1 MKFTYGKIV
10 ILRFVLVVIVTL
22 LLELLLSSIVMSFN
36 QFVRPST
43 IKLEMYALTSDG
55 VVDDVIFTDPHCSST
70 GATRLAYGCTYFHDK
85 PNQDNE
91 RQEVYPFT
99 SYKIEIGYESE
110 TKRVTLSNGS
120 QDDIQLGYL
129 HNVVAQEMG
138 EGSPL
143 SSYTAQAIAART
155 YAYYQTNGT
164 IRINNSSSKQVYVPY
179 RFEGMGGA
187 TPALRQLKLHN
198 AITSSHSLYMTL
210 SDSTQPIVAYFGQDN
225 DEYTTNGTLSHLIG
239 I

>member
-1 MKFTYGKIV
+1 MKYYSV
-10 ILRFVLVVIVTL
+10 ITLVSIFLVIMIFL
-22 LLELLLSSIVMSFN
+22 LLQQTLMAAPLR
-36 QFVRPST
+36 QFSPPT
-43 IKLEMYALTSDG
+43 KIKLEMLALTPDG
-55 VVDDVIFTDPHCSST
+55 EKDSEFTDPHCSST